1 MNLLIIGG
9 GGREHALAWKLS
21 QSPRVR
27 KIYCA
32 PGNAGTAQL
41 GENVPLAITDV
52 DGLLKFAQD
61 HLIDLTVVG
70 PDDALAAGVVDRFQT
85 AGLRIFGPTREAAKL
100 EWSKIFTKEFL
111 LRHGIPTAAAGRFDN
126 SLDAHAFCRG
136 KSYPLVIKADGLA
149 TGKGV
154 VVAEHPQAAAA
165 AIHEMM
171 DKGRFGQA
179 GRRVLI
185 EEFLRGPECS
195 LHALIDGRN
204 YQLWPV
210 AQDYKRAQD
219 GDTGANTGGMGAV
232 SPPVTPL
239 GPEIERRVHAEL
251 MLPLMAG
258 LHAEGIVFQGMLFPG
273 LMLTREGPQVLEFN
287 ARFGDPETQ
296 VLLPRLKSDLL
307 PVLEAVMSGKLKDVT
322 LEWDPRPAVCV
333 ILASGGYP
341 AAYPTGKAI
350 SGLAEVQAEGA
361 RTGDLFVFHA
371 GTRAANGETVTAGG
385 RVLGVTAL
393 GNDLAEARAR
403 AYAAAERITF
413 EGRHLRRDIA
423 AAPLVG

>member
-9 GGREHALAWKLS
+9 GGREHALAWKLA

-27 KIYCA
+27 QIYCA

-52 DGLLKFAQD
+52 EGQLRFAQA

-70 PDDALAAGVVDRFQT
+70 PDDALAAGIVDRFQA
-85 AGLRIFGPTREAAKL
+85 AGLRIFGPTRDAAKL

-111 LRHGIPTAAAGRFDN
+111 GRHGIPTAAAGRFDH
-126 SLDAHAFCRG
+126 SADAHAFCRG
-136 KSYPLVIKADGLA
+136 KTYPLVIKADGLA

-154 VVAEHPQAAAA
+154 IIAEHPQAAAE
-165 AIHEMM
+165 AIWEMM
-171 DKGRFGQA
+171 DRGQFGAA

-195 LHALIDGRN
+195 LHVFIDGETYR
-204 YQLWPV
+204 LLPP
-210 AQDYKRAQD
+210 AQDYKRAGD

-232 SPPVTPL
+232 SPPVNL
-239 GPEIERRVHAEL
+239 LDAEVSRRIHAEIL
-251 MLPLMAG
+251 LPLMAG
-258 LHAEGIVFQGMLFPG
+258 LHAEGIRFKGMLFPG
-273 LMLTREGPQVLEFN
+273 LMLTSEGPQVLEFN
-287 ARFGDPETQ
+287 ARFGDPEAQ
-296 VLLPRLKSDLL
+296 VLLPRLQSDLL
-307 PVLEAVMSGKLKDVT
+307 PVLEAVIDGKLKD
-322 LEWDPRPAVCV
+322 LELIWDPRPAVCV
-333 ILASGGYP
+333 ILASAGYP
-341 AAYPTGKAI
+341 GSYATGKPIA
-350 SGLAEVQAEGA
+350 GLEPVPTQSLPE
-361 RTGDLFVFHA
+361 DVFVFHA
-371 GTRAANGETVTAGG
+371 GTTMIDGQTVTNGG

-403 AYAAAERITF
+403 AYAVAETITF

-423 AAPLVG
+423 AGPGVG

>member
-41 GENVPLAITDV
+41 GENVPLSITDV
-52 DGLLKFAQD
+52 EGLLRFAQN

-70 PDDALAAGVVDRFQT
+70 PDDALAAGIADRFQ
-85 AGLRIFGPTREAAKL
+85 AEGLRIFGPTRDAAKL

-111 LRHGIPTAAAGRFDN
+111 GRHGIPTAAAGRFDK
-126 SLDAHAFCRG
+126 SADAHAFCRG
-136 KSYPLVIKADGLA
+136 KLYPLVIKADGLA

-154 VVAEHPQAAAA
+154 IIAEHPQAAAE
-165 AIHEMM
+165 AIWEMM
-171 DKGRFGQA
+171 DRGRFGEA

-195 LHALIDGRN
+195 LHAFIDGETYR
-204 YQLWPV
+204 LLPP
-210 AQDYKRAQD
+210 AQDYKRAND
-219 GDTGANTGGMGAV
+219 GDTGPNTGGMGAV
-232 SPPVTPL
+232 SPPVNLLDEETSRRIHS
-239 GPEIERRVHAEL
+239 EIL
-251 MLPLMAG
+251 LPLMAG
-258 LHAEGIVFQGMLFPG
+258 LHAEGIRFQGMLFPG
-273 LMLTREGPQVLEFN
+273 LMVTSEGPQVLEFN

-296 VLLPRLKSDLL
+296 VLLPRLQTDLL
-307 PVLEAVMSGKLKDVT
+307 TVLEAVMDRRLKEIELV
-322 LEWDPRPAVCV
+322 WDPRPAVCV
-333 ILASGGYP
+333 VLASGGYP
-341 AAYPTGKAI
+341 GSYPVGKVI
-350 SGLAEVQAEGA
+350 SGLEQVTTQAMQE
-361 RTGDLFVFHA
+361 DVFIFHA
-371 GTRAANGETVTAGG
+371 GTKVVDGQTETAGG

-403 AYAAAERITF
+403 AYEVAEAITF
-413 EGRHLRRDIA
+413 AGRHLRHDIA
-423 AAPLVG
+423 AEVSVG